1 MLSLMRKTAA
11 LLMSLAL
18 MAGGCAAPST
28 SSDTEWRRG
37 QCGQIVDRD
46 AREKCMERVDKEFVG
61 R

>member
-1 MLSLMRKTAA
+1 MKGAA
-11 LLMSLAL
+11 FLLVSFLL
-18 MAGGCAAPST
+18 LTGGCAAPSA

-37 QCGQIVDRD
+37 QCGQIVDRE